1 MCYIFMNE
9 LALQIKH
16 SPTNYGQGILCLSI
30 GIVQFR
36 IEIVLVTEAGSG
48 SRRKR
53 QARSSIVEAVS
64 CCTFVCV
71 YILVSH
77 CLVQIRV
84 LLFHPCS

>member
-16 SPTNYGQGILCLSI
+16 SPTNYGRGILCLSI

-36 IEIVLVTEAGSG
+36 IEIVLVNEAGPG
-48 SRRKR
+48 NRRKR

-71 YILVSH
+71 LH
-77 CLVQIRV
+77 TG
-84 LLFHPCS
+84 